1 MEKYTKKDK
10 TINYEVI
17 RTNKKKEYYCFEIKD
32 DIIYI
37 SVPEYATEKDIK
49 LVLNQQFI
57 NWYYKINAKDI
68 YFVHFQGKK
77 YNLKC
82 AKGSIDKV
90 IVKDDEIIIK
100 SINMT
105 NRHYKNVLYN
115 FFTKVVEEEIT
126 KLIYDAAY
134 DFKEIKIPKIIVKP
148 LKGYMGLYRK
158 NHIEECIEISPIIA
172 KYDPKYIK
180 VLLYHELCHS
190 LVRGHQDNFWN
201 LLTTKLKDGE
211 KLNKEYRNINYNSD
225 YF

>member
-1 MEKYTKKDK
+1 MERFIKKDK
-10 TINYEVI
+10 YINYEVI
-17 RTNKKKEYYCFEIKD
+17 RTNKKKEYYSFNIKD
-32 DIIYI
+32 DVVYI
-37 SVPEYATEKDIK
+37 TVPEYATDKDIK

-57 NWYYKINAKDI
+57 NLYSKINAKDI

-82 AKGSIDKV
+82 MKSNSDKV

-100 SINMT
+100 AINAT
-105 NRHYKNVLYN
+105 NRYYKKILYN
-115 FFTKVVEEEIT
+115 FYTKVVEEEIV
-126 KLIYDAAY
+126 KLIYDAEN
-134 DFKEIKIPKIIVKP
+134 DFKEIKIPKITVKP
-148 LKGYMGLYRK
+148 LKGYLGLYRK

-201 LLTTKLKDGE
+201 LLNTKLKDGE
-211 KLNKEYRNINYNSD
+211 KLNKEYKSINYSND
-225 YF
+225 YL